1 MACEAALET
10 SMAPMPWRQRASD
23 AVLAVAFAACVILPV
38 SPALALA
45 SGTGAALALGHRHA
59 LLVTR
64 WTKRL
69 LQWSVVGLGAG
80 MDLRLVARVG
90 LHGLA
95 YTIVSIAVTLG
106 LGVWL
111 GRRLRLR
118 KRSALLV
125 SLGTA
130 ICGGSAIAA
139 AAPVLEA
146 DGEETSV
153 ALATVF
159 LLNGVALFLFPAIG
173 HALHLSPASFGLWAA
188 LAIHDTSSVVGAGL
202 AFGPAALATATAVKL
217 ARALWIAPTTA
228 ALGWRR
234 GRARAKVPLFIVGF
248 LATAALGT
256 FVAPLRPLAPIV
268 SSGARHLLVAS
279 LFLVGAGLSREALR
293 KTGLRP
299 LLHGTLLWIVVGSA
313 TLWAIARGWI
323 S

>member
-1 MACEAALET
+1 MSWRDHAGDVALV
-10 SMAPMPWRQRASD
+10 A
-23 AVLAVAFAACVILPV
+23 AFAACLLLPIAPAV
-38 SPALALA
+38 ALA
-45 SGTGAALALGHRHA
+45 GGAALALSLGHRRAA
-59 LLVTR
+59 LTGR
-64 WTKRL
+64 WTRRL

-80 MDLRLVARVG
+80 MDLGVVARVG
-90 LHGLA
+90 LHGLV
-95 YTIVSIAVTLG
+95 YTVVGIAATLTLG
-106 LGVWL
+106 AAL
-111 GRRLRLR
+111 GRWLRLP

-146 DGEETSV
+146 DSEETSV

-173 HALHLSPASFGLWAA
+173 HALHLSQSSFGLWAA

-248 LATAALGT
+248 IAAAALGT
-256 FVAPLRPLAPIV
+256 FVAPIHAIAPIV
-268 SSGARHLLVAS
+268 SAGARHVLVAS
-279 LFLVGAGLSREALR
+279 LFLVGAGLSRTALR
-293 KTGLRP
+293 KTGMRP
-299 LLHGTLLWIVVGSA
+299 LVHGTLLWMAVGSL
-313 TLWAIARGWI
+313 TLLAIVRGWI
-323 S
+323 R